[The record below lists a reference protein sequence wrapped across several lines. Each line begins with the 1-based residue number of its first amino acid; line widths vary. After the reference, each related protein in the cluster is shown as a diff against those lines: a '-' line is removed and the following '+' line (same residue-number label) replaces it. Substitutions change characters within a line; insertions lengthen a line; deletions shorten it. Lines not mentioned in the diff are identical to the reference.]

1 MPPAALA
8 TAQEATSRRLLAS
21 TARVSFD
28 PETEIDWDQPL
39 DPHLPCMPWEAV
51 SLYGTQLWGRMSE
64 QQRLDLARH
73 EVASLAGT
81 GIWLETVLMRML
93 LRHINSLDPRS
104 AHVRYAFT
112 EIADEC
118 RHSIMFARLI
128 TALDCPVYRPS
139 RLAHALSSMLAT
151 TANGVEIFAGA
162 LIGEEILDQLQR
174 DAIIDNNVQPLVRA
188 VDRIHIIEEARH
200 ISYARD
206 ELTRQWEA
214 MRAPRRTVTRI
225 SVAQTVHV
233 VTRAFVHPDVYTAV
247 GLNPR
252 DARRQATHS
261 SHRRQTLTHAAR
273 NLTGRLYDIGLID
286 RTTRRTWSRAGLLD
300 D

>member
-1 MPPAALA
+1 
-8 TAQEATSRRLLAS
+8 
-21 TARVSFD
+21 VSFD
-28 PETEIDWDQPL
+28 PETEVNWAQAL
-39 DPHLPCMPWEAV
+39 DPDLPCMSWESV
-51 SLYGTQLWGRMSE
+51 SLYGTPLWDGMSD

-73 EVASLAGT
+73 EVASLAGA

-93 LRHINSLDPRS
+93 LRHINTRDPRS

-118 RHSIMFARLI
+118 RHSIMFGRLI
-128 TALDCPVYRPS
+128 TALDCPIYRPG
-139 RLAHALSSMLAT
+139 RLAQALSSMLAT

-174 DAIIDNNVQPLVRA
+174 RAISDDNVQPLVRS
-188 VDRIHIIEEARH
+188 VDRIHVVEEARH

-206 ELTRQWEA
+206 ELARQWQA
-214 MRAPRRTVTRI
+214 MSAPRRALTRI

-233 VTRAFVHPDVYTAV
+233 VTSAFIHPNVYAAV

-252 DARRQATHS
+252 DARRQVARS
-261 SHRRQTLTHAAR
+261 PHRRQTLTHAAR
-273 NLTGRLYDIGLID
+273 NLTRRLQDMGLID
-286 RTTRRTWSRAGLLD
+286 RTTRRTWYRAGLLD
-300 D
+300 G